1 MEGTMCD
8 GGHCPQRK
16 KCLRFTDKPS
26 HWQNYYVEPPFVV
39 IQKGTICDKFWD
51 NKKEDEK

>member
-8 GGHCPQRK
+8 GGHCPQKK

-26 HWQNYYVEPPFVV
+26 HWQDYYVEPPFVV

-51 NKKEDEK
+51 NKEENEK